1 VDQPCTRRLLALA
14 AAAAAL
20 ACDMPRDAESTLER
34 VRDTGVLRAGAV
46 SNPPFVVTTSGGGVS
61 GPEAAVVE
69 AFAKAHG
76 AAVTWVVASEE
87 ELVERLE
94 RFQLDVVVGGITRKN
109 PLAKKV
115 GATLP
120 LYERAGKQHVL
131 LTPPGENGLL
141 LALDRAVYP
150 QRERLQRSLGGTTP

>member
-1 VDQPCTRRLLALA
+1 MDQPCFRRLLALA
-14 AAAAAL
+14 ATAAAL
-20 ACDMPRDAESTLER
+20 ACDVPRDAESTLER

-46 SNPPFVVTTSGGGVS
+46 SNPPFVVTSGGGVS

-69 AFAKAHG
+69 AFAEAHG

-94 RFQLDVVVGGITRKN
+94 RFQLDVVVGGITKKN
-109 PLAKKV
+109 PFAKKV

-120 LYERAGKQHVL
+120 LYELAGKQHVI
-131 LTPPGENGLL
+131 LTPPGENGFL

-150 QRERLQRSLGGTTP
+150 QRERLQRSLGGAAP